1 MGQKDIVIVSGVRT
15 AVGSFMGSLSS
26 VDQIDLAGLVIQ
38 EAVRRAE
45 IPPEA
50 VDEVIVG
57 NVGQIAESGFL
68 ARAAM
73 LKAGLPIETTAYSVN
88 RQCGSGL
95 QAIVDGSLE
104 LLTGNAD
111 IVVACGTENMSR
123 LPYYVKGAREGL
135 RMGHQTLEDGL
146 IDILTW
152 PLGPYHNGTT
162 AEAVARKYRI
172 SREDQDMFALQSH
185 EKMLA
190 AMDSGKFRGQILP
203 VEVSRKKEKFL
214 FDTDEHVRRGL
225 TMEKLA
231 KLRPAFQEGGTVTA
245 ANSSGIND
253 GAAAVVLMTRER
265 AAALGCKPK
274 MELLSYAVAG
284 NEPEYMGFAP
294 ALATRKLLGKA
305 GLAVEDL
312 DLIELNEAFA
322 SQSLAVIRELRLPM
336 EKVNIYGGAI
346 AMGHPVGT
354 SGCLLPVKLMYAMND
369 TGASLGLVTM
379 CIGGGQGIAALFRN
393 LQ

>member
-1 MGQKDIVIVSGVRT
+1 M
-15 AVGSFMGSLSS
+15 
-26 VDQIDLAGLVIQ
+26 
-38 EAVRRAE
+38 
-45 IPPEA
+45 
-50 VDEVIVG
+50 IVG

-152 PLGPYHNGTT
+152 PLGPYHNGPQRKRWPGSTGS
-162 AEAVARKYRI
+162 AVKIRI
-172 SREDQDMFALQSH
+172 CLRCR
-185 EKMLA
+185 
-190 AMDSGKFRGQILP
+190 AMKNAGCNGQRKFRGQILP

-265 AAALGCKPK
+265 AEALGCKPK

-294 ALATRKLLGKA
+294 ALATRKLLRKA